1 VRLVEQPIEAL
12 AVPAQL
18 QIDARTQYAGDS
30 AQDPEGNNS
39 DLAALDLRDHAP
51 RHVGQTSEVDL
62 SEATPN
68 AKRPKAP
75 AENDIHR
82 ARVCRARLNRRFP
95 EHSLRLLRRTA
106 ARARYD
112 PRVPRPAA
120 SILDLFDDAVARY
133 ADRPAL
139 GLRGDDGSNEHWT
152 FRELQRR
159 SRLAAWRLRAAGL
172 VPGDRILTWSPS
184 TPELPAAYYGAM
196 RAGLVI
202 VPLDVR
208 MAPDAIERIA
218 ARADAKRLILGTGR
232 DAPDPREAALD
243 HVPTTHLDT
252 LVAEPDDTFPVDW
265 ETQLA
270 TWPRPR
276 PSDIVELVFTSG
288 TTGVPKGVILAHDN
302 VLASVRAMHRVIP
315 PITHRVVSLLP
326 LSHLL
331 EQAVTLFYALDVG
344 ADILYVRSRNP
355 RVIFEAIRD
364 HRTTS
369 MVVVPQVLELFWTAV
384 EREVER
390 AGKTATFERSRR
402 LARRLPFAVRRL
414 IFRQVH
420 ARFGGGLRLFVCSGA
435 FLPPA
440 LQQAWEDLGVV
451 VIQGYG
457 ATETGFGACT
467 TREDHGLGTVGR
479 PVQPVEMRLAADG
492 EIQFAGPTLFKGY
505 WNDPDATAAA
515 HTADG
520 WYRTG
525 DIGRLDDDGRLILM
539 GRTRDIIVLP
549 NGLNVYPE
557 DVENALR
564 VAGVRDSVVVE
575 TRPGR
580 IEAVVL
586 APAGAT
592 DDAAV
597 RDQVGAAVKTAN
609 ARLAQHQRVAAFRVW
624 PDDDF
629 PRTHTLKVKRDA
641 IRRWA
646 ALDEPLPLREEAG

>member
-1 VRLVEQPIEAL
+1 VPLGRSTGAQ
-12 AVPAQL
+12 AVPP
-18 QIDARTQYAGDS
+18 RTILGMTS
-30 AQDPEGNNS
+30 A
-39 DLAALDLRDHAP
+39 
-51 RHVGQTSEVDL
+51 V
-62 SEATPN
+62 AT
-68 AKRPKAP
+68 
-75 AENDIHR
+75 
-82 ARVCRARLNRRFP
+82 
-95 EHSLRLLRRTA
+95 
-106 ARARYD
+106 
-112 PRVPRPAA
+112 
-120 SILDLFDDAVARY
+120 ILDLFDDAVARH

-152 FRELQRR
+152 YSELQRR
-159 SRLAAWRLRAAGL
+159 SRIAAWRLRAMGL
-172 VPGDRILTWSPS
+172 QPGDRILTWSPS

-202 VPLDVR
+202 VPLDLR
-208 MAPDAIERIA
+208 MASDAIERIA

-232 DAPDPREAALD
+232 DAPNPSDAGLEN
-243 HVPTTHLDT
+243 VPTTRLDA
-252 LVAEPDDTFPVDW
+252 LAAEPDETFPEDW
-265 ETQLA
+265 EAQLD
-270 TWPRPR
+270 TWPRPS
-276 PSDIVELVFTSG
+276 PSDVVELIFTSG
-288 TTGVPKGVILAHDN
+288 TTGTPKGVILAHDN

-315 PITHRVVSLLP
+315 PIEHRVVSLLP

-369 MVVVPQVLELFWTAV
+369 MVVVPQILELFWAAV
-384 EREVER
+384 EREVAR
-390 AGKTATFERSRR
+390 AGQTTTFERTRR
-402 LARRLPFAVRRL
+402 IARRLPFALRRL
-414 IFRQVH
+414 IFRRVH
-420 ARFGGGLRLFVCSGA
+420 ARLGGGLRLFVCSGA

-440 LQQAWEDLGVV
+440 LQQAWEDLGVI

-479 PVQPVEMRLAADG
+479 PVPPVEMRLASDG
-492 EIQFAGPTLFKGY
+492 EIQFAGPTLFKGC
-505 WNDPDATAAA
+505 WNDPDGTAAA
-515 HTADG
+515 HTPDG

-539 GRTRDIIVLP
+539 GRTKDIIVLP

-557 DVENALR
+557 DIENALR

-580 IEAVVL
+580 IEAIVL
-586 APAGAT
+586 PPTGAT
-592 DDAAV
+592 DTQAV
-597 RDQVGAAVKTAN
+597 RATTSAAMKSAN
-609 ARLAQHQRVAAFRVW
+609 AGLAPQQRLAAYRLW

-629 PRTHTLKVKRDA
+629 PRTHTLKVKRDVV
-641 IRRWA
+641 RRWA
-646 ALDEPLPLREEAG
+646 AADAPLPVREETG

>member
-1 VRLVEQPIEAL
+1 VPHGRSTGAQTLPPRTIL
-12 AVPAQL
+12 GMTSAV
-18 QIDARTQYAGDS
+18 
-30 AQDPEGNNS
+30 
-39 DLAALDLRDHAP
+39 
-51 RHVGQTSEVDL
+51 
-62 SEATPN
+62 AT
-68 AKRPKAP
+68 
-75 AENDIHR
+75 
-82 ARVCRARLNRRFP
+82 
-95 EHSLRLLRRTA
+95 
-106 ARARYD
+106 
-112 PRVPRPAA
+112 
-120 SILDLFDDAVARY
+120 ILDLFDDAVARH

-152 FRELQRR
+152 YRELQRR
-159 SRLAAWRLRAAGL
+159 SRIAAWRLRAAGL
-172 VPGDRILTWSPS
+172 QPGDRILTWSPS

-202 VPLDVR
+202 VPLDLR
-208 MAPDAIERIA
+208 MASDAIERIA

-232 DAPDPREAALD
+232 DAPNPGDAGLEN
-243 HVPTTHLDT
+243 VPTTRLDA
-252 LVAEPDDTFPVDW
+252 LAAEPDETFPEDW
-265 ETQLA
+265 EAQLD
-270 TWPRPR
+270 TWPRPS
-276 PSDIVELVFTSG
+276 PSDVVELIFTSG
-288 TTGVPKGVILAHDN
+288 TTGTPKGVILAHDN

-315 PITHRVVSLLP
+315 PIEHRVVSLLP

-369 MVVVPQVLELFWTAV
+369 MVVVPQILELFWAAV
-384 EREVER
+384 EREVAR
-390 AGKTATFERSRR
+390 AGQTTTFERTRR
-402 LARRLPFAVRRL
+402 IARRLPFALRRL
-414 IFRQVH
+414 IFRRVH
-420 ARFGGGLRLFVCSGA
+420 ARLGGGLRLFVCSGA

-440 LQQAWEDLGVV
+440 LQQAWEDLGVI

-479 PVQPVEMRLAADG
+479 PVPPVEMRLASDG

-505 WNDPDATAAA
+505 WNDPDGTAAA
-515 HTADG
+515 HTPDG

-539 GRTRDIIVLP
+539 GRTKDIIVLP

-557 DVENALR
+557 DIENALR

-575 TRPGR
+575 TLPGR

-586 APAGAT
+586 RPTGAT
-592 DDAAV
+592 DTEAV
-597 RDQVGAAVKTAN
+597 REATSAAMKSANVGLAPQQ
-609 ARLAQHQRVAAFRVW
+609 RLAAFRLW
-624 PDDDF
+624 PEDDF
-629 PRTHTLKVKRDA
+629 PRTHTLKVKRDVV
-641 IRRWA
+641 RRWA
-646 ALDEPLPLREEAG
+646 AADAPLPVREEAG